1 MAWQR
6 RVEDLQSCNY
16 TTEAFVRSGPRCV
29 SITVHLLI
37 TSNPKTWLSIVG
49 YSSHDLK
56 IALGRAR
63 LIPAVKP
70 MWGLISL
77 LDLTSRAIGFTS
89 VSDDDILFLAPASPR
104 QTWDWTNFKMFRYKR
119 RWLQHWA
126 STTKLA
132 HITHPKWR
140 HDTVWVVCRRLKT
153 VGCLPSANM
162 STSKEEQL
170 KHFCFVYW
178 RATPSLSL
186 GVVTANKGS
195 NKSTEW
201 SLLATIQLIIADTW
215 DRWKEW
221 YHNDF
226 ITVNGVRKAGKSS
239 ERLTILWFID
249 FQWRCKTVGKLLGWG
264 GLTIIIKKINYYINI
279 NALPCVIN
287 VFFQLFFGMRK
298 KGNPHPICLNV

>member
-1 MAWQR
+1 MTIFCFWPLLHLVR
-6 RVEDLQSCNY
+6 PETEPTSKCSGTNVDGCN
-16 TTEAFVRSGPRCV
+16 TGPRPQNLL
-29 SITVHLLI
+29 TLLI
-37 TSNPKTWLSIVG
+37 LSGDMTQFELFVAA
-49 YSSHDLK
+49 S
-56 IALGRAR
+56 R
-63 LIPAVKP
+63 LLAVYP
-70 MWGLISL
+70 
-77 LDLTSRAIGFTS
+77 
-89 VSDDDILFLAPASPR
+89 P
-104 QTWDWTNFKMFRYKR
+104 QTCR
-119 RWLQHWA
+119 LQ
-126 STTKLA
+126 
-132 HITHPKWR
+132 
-140 HDTVWVVCRRLKT
+140 
-153 VGCLPSANM
+153 
-162 STSKEEQL
+162 KEEQL

-226 ITVNGVRKAGKSS
+226 ITVNGVRKAGKWS